1 MPLKMAEALDVLGA
15 EEVAGPDEDVEAEHR
30 SVVSEG
36 AETAV
41 VSSPPVL
48 PKNLILY
55 GPPGTGKTWEV
66 LEKIR
71 PHFGPR
77 VEMITFHPNFAYE
90 EFVEGLRPITD
101 ETVGH
106 VRYEVVP
113 GVFRRVCN
121 EALAHAELPHLLIID
136 EINRANLAAVF
147 GELITLIEEDKRDK
161 GYVTLPYSKERF
173 TVPGNLWIV
182 GTMNTADRSIAL
194 MDVALRRRFVFREVG
209 VDYTVL
215 TNDFAEATDPLLVD
229 LDLAA
234 IFQALNQRLRLLVD
248 REHQIGHAWLMGVRS
263 LDDLRERFANR
274 ILPLL
279 AEYFFDDWSWLCLVL
294 GEDPLT
300 SRETDLVRK
309 TILPV
314 DGQQRL
320 FGRIVRDGGPVV
332 LYDPGEPAGWTVE
345 HFAKIVPSPE
355 MEPEAEK

>member
-1 MPLKMAEALDVLGA
+1 LDVLGA
-15 EEVAGPDEDVEAEHR
+15 EESQQPADLEGDEATRAAELPSASAGLARPE
-30 SVVSEG
+30 
-36 AETAV
+36 
-41 VSSPPVL
+41 L

-66 LEKIR
+66 LERIR
-71 PHFGPR
+71 PDFGER

-101 ETVGH
+101 ETAGH
-106 VRYEVVP
+106 VRYQVVP

-161 GYVTLPYSKERF
+161 GNVTLPYSKEHF

-215 TNDFAEATDPLLVD
+215 TKDFAESTDPLLMD

-234 IFQALNQRLRLLVD
+234 ILGALNERLRLLVD

-279 AEYFFDDWSWLCLVL
+279 AEYFFDDWSRICLVL

-314 DGQQRL
+314 AGQQRL

-332 LYDPGEPAGWTVE
+332 LYDPGEPGGWTVE
-345 HFAKIVPSPE
+345 HFAKIVPFPE

>member
-1 MPLKMAEALDVLGA
+1 
-15 EEVAGPDEDVEAEHR
+15 
-30 SVVSEG
+30 
-36 AETAV
+36 
-41 VSSPPVL
+41 
-48 PKNLILY
+48 
-55 GPPGTGKTWEV
+55 
-66 LEKIR
+66 
-71 PHFGPR
+71 
-77 VEMITFHPNFAYE
+77 
-90 EFVEGLRPITD
+90 
-101 ETVGH
+101 
-106 VRYEVVP
+106 VP

-121 EALAHAELPHLLIID
+121 EALAHPELPHLLIID

-161 GYVTLPYSKERF
+161 GNVTLPYSKERF

-215 TNDFAEATDPLLVD
+215 TNDFAEATDLVG

-234 IFQALNQRLRLLVD
+234 ILQALNQRLRLLVD

-279 AEYFFDDWSWLCLVL
+279 AEYFFDDWSRICLVL

-345 HFAKIVPSPE
+345 HFAKIVPLPE
-355 MEPEAEK
+355 TEPEAEK